1 MLTIIA
7 SVEVKEGKMEEAISV
22 LKEVIP
28 KIKNS
33 EPGLLDYIP
42 HTVKGKEYKN
52 LIIFYERYTDETA
65 LKLHMTNLGKSLAKF
80 IPLLEPGMEMKTC
93 YEILDK

>member
-7 SVEVKEGKMEEAISV
+7 SVVVKEGKMEEAISV
-22 LKEVIP
+22 LKELVP

-33 EPGLLDYIP
+33 ESGLLDYVP
-42 HTVKGKEYKN
+42 HTVKGKENKN
-52 LIIFYERYTDETA
+52 LIIFYERYADDAA
-65 LKLHMTNLGKSLAKF
+65 LKLHMANLGKSLAKF